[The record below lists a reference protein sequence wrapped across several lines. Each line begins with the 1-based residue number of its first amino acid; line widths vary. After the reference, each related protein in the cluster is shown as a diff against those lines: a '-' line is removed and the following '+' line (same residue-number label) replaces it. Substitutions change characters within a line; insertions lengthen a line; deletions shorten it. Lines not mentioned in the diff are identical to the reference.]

1 MNTTE
6 AKYQG
11 FLPQATP
18 ETAPFWKGCREGRL
32 LMPRCK
38 TCNSWIWYPRP
49 FCIAC
54 ESWDIEWQEAD
65 KGGTLYSFSIIHRP
79 AKGWETRSPY
89 VLAMVDLDAGPRLTA
104 TLDIGTMP
112 TPENV
117 RVGMRVKLDFDAV
130 TPEVSLPLFRPE
142 AS

>member
-11 FLPQATP
+11 FLPKATP
-18 ETAPFWKGCREGRL
+18 ETEPFWSGCREGRL
-32 LMPRCK
+32 VMPRCK
-38 TCNSWIWYPRP
+38 SCGQWIWYPRP
-49 FCIAC
+49 FCSAC
-54 ESWDIEWQEAD
+54 ESWDIEWQGAE
-65 KGGTLYSFSIIHRP
+65 KGGTLYSFSIVHRP
-79 AKGWETRSPY
+79 AKGWEARAPY

-104 TLDIGTMP
+104 TLDMGVTP

-117 RVGMRVKLDFDAV
+117 RVGMRVRLDFDAV
-130 TPEVSLPLFRPE
+130 TPEVTLPLFRPE